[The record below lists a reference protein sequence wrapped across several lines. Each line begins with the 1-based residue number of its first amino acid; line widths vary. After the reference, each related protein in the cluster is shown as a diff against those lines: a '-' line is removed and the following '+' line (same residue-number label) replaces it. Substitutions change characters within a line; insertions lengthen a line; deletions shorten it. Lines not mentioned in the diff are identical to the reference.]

1 MNGKWKQKIISRY
14 KSDAERLE
22 NASRKLIGVTRNGPH
37 NDIPKSSDRSQ
48 DRAWALREICTFYHI
63 PTPDFR
69 PDRLENEA
77 YVERLLRKNGIMSR
91 GCILRDGWEKDA
103 FGPYLCQLKS
113 GVTAALLP
121 GNYGR
126 YACTDRST
134 GEKMVING
142 KNCGQVEEEAV
153 LYYRAVP
160 QKKMSFGDLLRF
172 MISCVTGGELFLILL
187 SALAVTLLGIFYPI
201 ASKWMMTLVIPSGNN
216 DLIISLL
223 VFLLGCAI
231 AKYLFSIVQS
241 LVVNRVSQK
250 MSVFLQSSL
259 FSRVLDLPVEFF
271 RKNKTADIYGS
282 LNLVDPLC
290 TVLCQL
296 YFSTG
301 LAALLSLVYIF
312 ELRTAA
318 PKMVGPALIV
328 LMVQLVLQVLG
339 VFGQYRNALD
349 RLKGQ
354 MATNER
360 ALDTLHSIGEIKNSA
375 SESRAM
381 ARFMESF
388 HQQADAEFRPPLYI
402 KLQNALMP
410 ATTVLGLRFSSGR
423 R

>member
-1 MNGKWKQKIISRY
+1 MNGKWQQKIISRY

-153 LYYRAVP
+153 FYYRAVP

-187 SALAVTLLGIFYPI
+187 SALAVTLLSIFYPI
-201 ASKWMMTLVIPSGNN
+201 ASKWMMTLVIPSGNSE
-216 DLIISLL
+216 LVTSLL
-223 VFLLGCAI
+223 AAYTEESGLTGE
-231 AKYLFSIVQS
+231 
-241 LVVNRVSQK
+241 
-250 MSVFLQSSL
+250 
-259 FSRVLDLPVEFF
+259 PE
-271 RKNKTADIYGS
+271 
-282 LNLVDPLC
+282 
-290 TVLCQL
+290 
-296 YFSTG
+296 STG
-301 LAALLSLVYIF
+301 GGTYAKVLKQGVAFGAGFPDDEDLAHQANEFVDLNKMILSAKIYANALL
-312 ELRTAA
+312 
-318 PKMVGPALIV
+318 
-328 LMVQLVLQVLG
+328 
-339 VFGQYRNALD
+339 
-349 RLKGQ
+349 RLC
-354 MATNER
+354 
-360 ALDTLHSIGEIKNSA
+360 
-375 SESRAM
+375 
-381 ARFMESF
+381 
-388 HQQADAEFRPPLYI
+388 AE
-402 KLQNALMP
+402 
-410 ATTVLGLRFSSGR
+410 
-423 R
+423 